1 MALLYNTSIMSEDEF
16 TKLFKYM
23 QQEFSAVRKDIA
35 GVKENI
41 DTYATAVDAYAKQS
55 ETYMQEMLALGHKV
69 DRLEQWILKVAE
81 ATGVKL
87 AT

>member
-1 MALLYNTSIMSEDEF
+1 MSEDEF

-23 QQEFSAVRKDIA
+23 QKEFKKIDGRFDAADLRIDHLTKA
-35 GVKENI
+35 I
-41 DTYATAVDAYAKQS
+41 DTYAKQT
-55 ETYMQEMLALGHKV
+55 EGYMQEMLALAHKV

-87 AT
+87 SA

>member
-1 MALLYNTSIMSEDEF
+1 MSEDEF

-23 QQEFSAVRKDIA
+23 HAEFKRINDRL
-35 GVKENI
+35 ER
-41 DTYATAVDAYAKQS
+41 TATKVELDRLTNAIDAYAKQT

-87 AT
+87 VA

>member
-1 MALLYNTSIMSEDEF
+1 MSEDEF

-23 QQEFSAVRKDIA
+23 QTEFKKIDSRFDAVDIR
-35 GVKENI
+35 I
-41 DTYATAVDAYAKQS
+41 DHLTNAVDAYAKQS

-87 AT
+87 SA